1 MANKEMNVRLKN
13 RRDTLAN
20 WEAQNPVLLSGETAY
35 VVLEGG
41 IRQKTGDG
49 KTAFKSLPYD
59 DAGIYQTVSTL
70 QESQNETAE
79 SLANLNATVTTLSGA
94 VASKADSNHTHT
106 PASIGAATSGH
117 GHDIDDVTDLP
128 NTLTKMAGDIAGKS
142 DSGHTHTLS
151 ALGAAASSHSH
162 SISNVTNLQASLDAK
177 ASASELSTHIA
188 SQGNPHG
195 VTAAQTGALPLTGGT
210 MTGEIKVGQGD
221 GYGIQ
226 LRTDGRINATDS
238 SGSTTCTLLGLSG
251 TNTLLGHSSFNTTL
265 RGKATRPTYNGS
277 ELSLLS
283 DLSSH
288 TANTTVH
295 LTAAER
301 TNWNAA
307 YTHSTAAHAP
317 SGAEVNQNA
326 FSNVK
331 VGSVTIAADSKTD
344 TLTIAAGS
352 NIQLAGDATNDV
364 VTISATDTTYGAA
377 TTSANGLM
385 TAAMVTKLNGIA
397 TGANAYS
404 LPTASSST
412 LGGVKTTS
420 TVTSASGYTACPII
434 GGVPYYKDT
443 DTTYSLSSFGIT
455 ATAAELN
462 YCDGVTSNI
471 QTQLNA
477 KGSSSDVGS
486 LKTRVGVVESQLDN
500 VASDAAAAHSLA
512 NDAYNLADSKA
523 NASHG
528 NHVPATGTANNAI
541 FLRNDNTWQTV
552 TPANIGA
559 AATIHYH
566 AASDITSGTLTVAR
580 GGTGVTSNP
589 SMLINLAS
597 TSAASVFATSP
608 RPGVTG
614 TLPLG
619 NGGTGAT
626 SASAA
631 RTNLSVY
638 SKTETDSKITAAIG
652 DAIAA
657 SY

>member
-59 DAGIYQTVSTL
+59 DADIYQAVSAL

-79 SLANLNATVTTLSGA
+79 SLATLDAEVTTLSGN
-94 VASKADSNHTHT
+94 VASKAASNHTHT
-106 PASIGAATSGH
+106 PASIGAAASSH
-117 GHDIDDVTDLP
+117 SHDIDDVAELQS
-128 NTLTKMAGDIAGKS
+128 TLTSMSGLIAGKS
-142 DSGHTHTLS
+142 DTGHTHTLS
-151 ALGAAASSHSH
+151 ALGAAAASHSH
-162 SISNVTNLQASLDAK
+162 AISDVTNLQGSLDAK
-177 ASASELSTHIA
+177 AAAADLATHI
-188 SQGNPHG
+188 SNQGNPHG

-277 ELSLLS
+277 ELSLQT

-288 TANTTVH
+288 TADTTVH

-352 NIQLAGDATNDV
+352 NIQLTGDATNDV

-397 TGANAYS
+397 AGANAYS
-404 LPTASSST
+404 LPAASSST

-434 GGVPYYKDT
+434 SGVPYYKDT
-443 DTTYSLSSFGIT
+443 NTTYSLSSFGIS

-477 KGSSSDVGS
+477 KATTNALSALQSQVDGVSS
-486 LKTRVGVVESQLDN
+486 Q
-500 VASDAAAAHSLA
+500 ASAAHSKA
-512 NDAYNLADSKA
+512 NSAYELADSKA
-523 NASHG
+523 DASHG
-528 NHVPATGTANNAI
+528 NHVPATQTANNAK

-559 AATIHYH
+559 ATSNHTHSNYSTTGHNH
-566 AASDITSGTLTVAR
+566 AASSITAGTFAGQVVAGASSQSYTLYLLR
-580 GGTGVTSNP
+580 NTKLSSSDSNP
-589 SMLINLAS
+589 
-597 TSAASVFATSP
+597 TT
-608 RPGVTG
+608 
-614 TLPLG
+614 
-619 NGGTGAT
+619 NGQICWT
-626 SASAA
+626 
-631 RTNLSVY
+631 Y
-638 SKTETDSKITAAIG
+638 K
-652 DAIAA
+652 
-657 SY
+657 